1 MWNQP
6 PEHVDF
12 DPVLVTLADGL
23 RETSHPFNFV
33 AQAGF
38 RDLLETHDADEKA
51 IAVLPKLI
59 VPIKNAMASPDDSVF
74 EAGLNALM
82 QLSDAVGPYL
92 NQHLKVF
99 LSIVSK
105 HCF

>member
-1 MWNQP
+1 MK
-6 PEHVDF
+6 
-12 DPVLVTLADGL
+12 GL
-23 RETSHPFNFV
+23 KETQHPFAFV

-59 VPIKNAMASPDDSVF
+59 LPIKNALAAKNDEVF
-74 EAGLNALM
+74 AAGLNALM

-92 NQHLKVF
+92 NLHLKIF
-99 LSIVSK
+99 LSIVS
-105 HCF
+105 